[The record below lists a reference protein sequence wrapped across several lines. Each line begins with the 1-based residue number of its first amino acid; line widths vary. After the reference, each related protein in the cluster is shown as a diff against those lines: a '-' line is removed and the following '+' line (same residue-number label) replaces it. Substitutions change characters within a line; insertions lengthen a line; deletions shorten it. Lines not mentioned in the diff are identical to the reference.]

1 MIKHLILLKYRYD
14 EHQRGLPAMVDKIFD
29 KKISN
34 AKKGTGMNSENKE
47 LFWKCFVLNFRRTTQ
62 TNC

>member
-14 EHQRGLPAMVDKIFD
+14 EHQGGLPAMVDKIFD
-29 KKISN
+29 KKISS

-47 LFWKCFVLNFRRTTQ
+47 LF
-62 TNC
+62 